1 LWSTASPSPAARDGA
16 ESLDLGLSGKAPL
29 VKAMAEYE
37 RRRNEA
43 TMADYKRNIAM
54 AKFQPVPPDERA
66 LLVALVGNQEATD
79 LFFKARA

>member
-1 LWSTASPSPAARDGA
+1 
-16 ESLDLGLSGKAPL
+16 
-29 VKAMAEYE
+29 
-37 RRRNEA
+37 
-43 TMADYKRNIAM
+43 MADYKRNIAM